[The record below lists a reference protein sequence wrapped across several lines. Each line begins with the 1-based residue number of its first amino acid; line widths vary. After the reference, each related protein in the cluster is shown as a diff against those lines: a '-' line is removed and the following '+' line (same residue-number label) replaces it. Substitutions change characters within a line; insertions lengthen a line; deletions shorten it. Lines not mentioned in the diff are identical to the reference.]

1 MCWPGSE
8 WLTNVI
14 IAIVQHTTASEQ
26 KQQKRLDHCF
36 SFNCWKYLKNSGG
49 WVAQGFSPLSP
60 SSPRLYITSWSIHC
74 ALAKSDALVP
84 SQGEQTL
91 YRVGLLNTVRNSLYK
106 PQRPDLH
113 PESKFRVFK
122 PSKCASFYKVYCAV
136 GLLQNKW
143 CSILAE
149 EQTLVFCAWFM
160 PPTFIMFHKHMSQVK
175 RLKCLSGT
183 ANH

>member
-1 MCWPGSE
+1 MAEWPRVFHPSVGP
-8 WLTNVI
+8 
-14 IAIVQHTTASEQ
+14 
-26 KQQKRLDHCF
+26 
-36 SFNCWKYLKNSGG
+36 
-49 WVAQGFSPLSP
+49 SPPHPSYDNIDCLYDNIDCILS
-60 SSPRLYITSWSIHC
+60 INC